1 MNIPSIVLYG
11 SYGYTGKLIAQECKS
26 KNINIL
32 LAGRNAEALQ
42 LQSKETGFAFQV
54 VDLNHGE
61 ALRKL
66 LTDKKLVIHCGGPFQ
81 FTSKQMVE
89 ACLETK
95 THYTDISG
103 EFTVF
108 EMLAAY
114 DAKAKAVGIMIM
126 PGTGFDV
133 VPSDCLALH
142 LKNRLP
148 SATHLQ
154 LAFTALKGGLSRGT
168 ARTSIE
174 GLGYGS
180 YVRENGKLKPIPL
193 ASRSQHINFGEFTTS
208 TVCIPWGD
216 ISTAYRSTKI
226 PNIEVYFGMA
236 EKTINKLKW
245 ANYFNWLLR
254 RKWLKTFLKKQLDK
268 RPAGPSDERRKNG
281 RSFLWGKVWDDQGN
295 IAISTLQTFDGYT
308 LTAKTSTLIAQKIL
322 SDNFKIGFQTPS
334 MAYGEN
340 LILEIENTTRKD
352 Q

>member
-1 MNIPSIVLYG
+1 MNSPSIVLYG
-11 SYGYTGKLIAQECKS
+11 SYGYTGKLIAQECIS
-26 KNINIL
+26 KNISII

-42 LQSKETGFAFQV
+42 IQSKETGFPYEV
-54 VDLNHGE
+54 VDVKDRV
-61 ALRKL
+61 ALLKL
-66 LTDKKLVIHCGGPFQ
+66 LVNKKIVIHCGGPFQ
-81 FTSKQMVE
+81 FTAKQMVE
-89 ACLETK
+89 VCLETK
-95 THYTDISG
+95 THYTDITG
-103 EFTVF
+103 EFPVF
-108 EMLAAY
+108 EMLAGY
-114 DAKAKAVGIMIM
+114 DTKAKAAGIMIA
-126 PGTGFDV
+126 PGIGFDV

-148 SATHLQ
+148 SASHLQ

-180 YVRENGKLKPIPL
+180 YVRENGKLKSIPL
-193 ASRSQHINFGEFTTS
+193 ASRSQNINFGDFTTS

-216 ISTAYRSTKI
+216 ISTAYRSTNI
-226 PNIEVYFGMA
+226 PNIEVYMGMP

-254 RKWLKTFLKKQLDK
+254 KVWVKAFLKKQIDK
-268 RPAGPSDERRKNG
+268 RPAGPSDDRRKNG
-281 RSFLWGKVWDDQGN
+281 RSYLWGKVWDDKGN
-295 IAISTLQTFDGYT
+295 EAISTLQTFDGYT

-322 SDNFKIGFQTPS
+322 ADNFKIGFQTPS

-340 LILEIENTTRKD
+340 LILEIENTVRTD

>member
-1 MNIPSIVLYG
+1 MNTPSIVLYG

-26 KNINIL
+26 RNVNIL

-42 LQSKETGFAFQV
+42 LQSKETGFPFDV
-54 VDLNHGE
+54 VDLNDGE

-66 LTDKKLVIHCGGPFQ
+66 LTGKKLVIHCAGPFQ
-81 FTSKQMVE
+81 FTSKQMVD

-108 EMLAAY
+108 EILATY
-114 DAKAKAVGIMIM
+114 DAKAKAVGIMIA
-126 PGTGFDV
+126 PGIGFDV

-148 SATHLQ
+148 TATHLQ
-154 LAFTALKGGLSRGT
+154 LAFTMLKGGLSRGT

-174 GLGYGS
+174 GLGHGS
-180 YVRENGKLKPIPL
+180 YIRENGKLKPIPL
-193 ASRSQHINFGEFTTS
+193 ASRSQHINFGEFSTS
-208 TVCIPWGD
+208 TICIPWGD
-216 ISTAYRSTKI
+216 ISTAYRSTHI
-226 PNIEVYFGMA
+226 SNIEVYMGMPK
-236 EKTINKLKW
+236 KTINKLKW
-245 ANYFNWLLR
+245 TNYFNWLLR
-254 RKWLKTFLKKQLDK
+254 KKWLKTFLKNQIDK
-268 RPAGPSDERRKNG
+268 RPAGPSDDRRKNG
-281 RSFLWGKVWDDQGN
+281 RSFLWGKVWDNQGN
-295 IAISTLQTFDGYT
+295 EATSILQTFDGYT